1 MSFITI
7 MVVTCAFVAV
17 AARSIKA
24 VPWLW
29 YGIALALDALYV
41 YGIVF
46 SLPPA
51 LLQVLSVVVQRCTL
65 ATALFVVVMYCGVF
79 SEHSAV
85 RRTVGPIRGELSIIA
100 CILASA
106 HCLNYLASYV
116 GVVTRN
122 IGVIGGNQ
130 LASLAIAFV
139 LLVLLLVLGVTS
151 VKAVRR
157 RMSASAWKRVQRSSY
172 VFFGLIFVHEL
183 LILYPSV
190 AKGSQDA
197 LIALAASGVV
207 FIGYYAARLAKYRAD
222 RKGRSA
228 QAIAGSDGE
237 GESGA
242 HIDQA

>member
-7 MVVTCAFVAV
+7 MVIACAFVAV
-17 AARSIKA
+17 TAKSIKA
-24 VPWLW
+24 APWLW
-29 YGIALALDALYV
+29 YGIALALDALYA

-51 LLQVLSVVVQRCTL
+51 ILQVLSIVVQRCAL
-65 ATALFVVVMYCGVF
+65 ATALFVIVMYCGAF
-79 SEHSAV
+79 PEHSAV
-85 RRTVGPIRGELSIIA
+85 RRIVGPIRGELSIIA
-100 CILASA
+100 CILACA
-106 HCLNYLASYV
+106 HCLNYLISYV

-122 IGVIGGNQ
+122 IGVIGSNQ

-157 RMSASAWKRVQRSSY
+157 CMSASAWMRVQRSSY
-172 VFFGLIFVHEL
+172 VFFGLIYVHEL

-197 LIALAASGVV
+197 LVALGAGGVV
-207 FIGYYAARLAKYRAD
+207 FAGYYVARLAKYRAD
-222 RKGRSA
+222 RKTRS
-228 QAIAGSDGE
+228 IHVIVGSDGE

-242 HIDQA
+242 HIS